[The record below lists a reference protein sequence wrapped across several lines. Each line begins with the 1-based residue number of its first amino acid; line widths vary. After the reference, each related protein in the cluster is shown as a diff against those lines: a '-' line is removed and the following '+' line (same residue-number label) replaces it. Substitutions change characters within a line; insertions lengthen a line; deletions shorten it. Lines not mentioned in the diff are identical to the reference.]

1 MERTVQQVQ
10 MAEIVVV
17 ENSHLLKTTLGS
29 CVGIVLYDE
38 IRRVTGLAH
47 IMLPR
52 KLDRD
57 SSIGKYADT
66 ALPAIVQRVLERGVS
81 QDRITARIAGGANM
95 FRTATDRGIATI
107 GEQNIAAVKELLE
120 GLKIPVVFEDVGGE
134 HGRTV
139 VFDNET
145 GRIEVKTLRK
155 VLAPDPQSNGRGSTR
170 QEGRHE

>member
-1 MERTVQQVQ
+1 MINMERTVQQVQ

-38 IRRVTGLAH
+38 TRRVTGLAH
-47 IMLPR
+47 IMLPK
-52 KLDRD
+52 KLERD
-57 SSIGKYADT
+57 SSVGKYADS
-66 ALPAIVQRVLERGVS
+66 ALPALLRRVLQRGGNPE
-81 QDRITARIAGGANM
+81 RITARIAGGANM
-95 FRTATDRGIATI
+95 FRAATDRGIATI
-107 GEQNIAAVKELLE
+107 GEQNIVAVKGLLAE
-120 GLKIPVVFEDVGGE
+120 LKIPLVFEDVGGE

-155 VLAPDPQSNGRGSTR
+155 VLTLDTPRERR
-170 QEGRHE
+170 QP